1 MTTEEE
7 NQILRERLA
16 EIREVWAGSE
26 VVIPIH
32 VQEIYAINLCK
43 QMHRLACKALKVKQC
58 GN

>member
-1 MTTEEE
+1 MTSEEE

-26 VVIPIH
+26 GVPIH
-32 VQEIYAINLCK
+32 EREAYATDLCK
-43 QMHRLACKALKVKQC
+43 EMYNIACEALKVKQC